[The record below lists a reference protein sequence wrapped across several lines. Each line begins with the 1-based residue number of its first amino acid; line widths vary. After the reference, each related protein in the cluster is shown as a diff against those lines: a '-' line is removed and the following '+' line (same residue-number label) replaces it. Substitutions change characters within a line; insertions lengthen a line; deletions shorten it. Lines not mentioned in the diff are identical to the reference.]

1 MWSVGAPTF
10 LIFPQIFRTFLAPG
24 VGEGPALSPPKGHHS
39 PHLLFYGPEAF
50 PTVSTTSAPSRAAKR
65 AFNFNAGPA
74 ALPLPVL
81 ERIRE
86 ELLDYRGTGMSVM
99 ELSHRSPEFEAIN
112 NAAEQNLRK
121 LLAIP
126 DDYQPGQKLPMLVD
140 YYEKNSQNL
149 HRYQVPR
156 YATAPQFSD
165 YVSNGYL
172 VLTPDIVYTTGHP
185 GQSALKC
192 VLPAIEAGVSPL
204 IIHV

>member
-1 MWSVGAPTF
+1 M
-10 LIFPQIFRTFLAPG
+10 I
-24 VGEGPALSPPKGHHS
+24 
-39 PHLLFYGPEAF
+39 
-50 PTVSTTSAPSRAAKR
+50 TVSTTTAPARTKR

-126 DDYQPGQKLPMLVD
+126 EDYAVIFVQGGGSLQFSSVPQNVALPGKPIDVLHTGAWTAKDIGELKKGFL
-140 YYEKNSQNL
+140 YNIAASTAAEKFV
-149 HRYQVPR
+149 RVPR
-156 YATAPQFSD
+156 PEEITLNSD
-165 YVSNGYL
+165 AS
-172 VLTPDIVYTTGHP
+172 YTY
-185 GQSALKC
+185 
-192 VLPAIEAGVSPL
+192 
-204 IIHV
+204 